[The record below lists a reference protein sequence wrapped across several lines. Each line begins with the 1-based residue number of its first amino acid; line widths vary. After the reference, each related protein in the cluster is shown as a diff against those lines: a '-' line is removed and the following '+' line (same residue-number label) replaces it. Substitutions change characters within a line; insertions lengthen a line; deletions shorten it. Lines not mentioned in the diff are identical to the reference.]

1 VQAPLETT
9 LAGISLRNPVLLAA
23 GTCGTLDELAGVLD
37 LSRIGGLVTKSI
49 TRQPRDGNQTWRIIE
64 TRHGGMMNA
73 IGLANPG
80 IDAFE
85 ETYLPRAASLPCAV
99 IASVAGY
106 SVEDYVAVAATF
118 DEWSHP
124 CHRLR
129 AQRAVGAS
137 DAGNTEP
144 ASPPETRTGTAP
156 SGQAGGT
163 TPSLSAIELNVS
175 CPNVKAGCDFGS
187 SPAALKEVVSEVR
200 KVVTRATLIV
210 KLSPWPTGL
219 PDIARAAIDA
229 GADALTISNTM
240 PAMAIDVQSRRPRL
254 ANITGGLSGP
264 AIHPVV
270 VKLIHEVYRSVARP
284 ANVPIIGAGGVLR
297 WEDAAEFILA
307 GATAIQMGTA
317 LFVDPRSPLAVAKGL
332 ESWVRKQGCASIS
345 ELVGA
350 VRIE

>member
-1 VQAPLETT
+1 MSDPLATL
-9 LAGISLRNPVLLAA
+9 LAGIPFRNPILLAA
-23 GTCGTLDELAGVLD
+23 GTCGTLDEFAGVID

-49 TRQPRDGNQTWRIIE
+49 TRQPREGNQTWRIIE

-85 ETYLPRAASLPCAV
+85 QNYLPRAAAMPCAV

-106 SVEDYVAVAATF
+106 SIEDYTAVAASL
-118 DEWSHP
+118 DEYSHSALP
-124 CHRLR
+124 
-129 AQRAVGAS
+129 
-137 DAGNTEP
+137 
-144 ASPPETRTGTAP
+144 
-156 SGQAGGT
+156 
-163 TPSLSAIELNVS
+163 AIELNVS

-187 SPAALKEVVSEVR
+187 SPAAIREVVAEVR
-200 KVVTRATLIV
+200 KIVTRAKLIV

-219 PDIARAAIDA
+219 PDIAGAAIDA

-240 PAMAIDVQSRRPRL
+240 PAMAIDVESRKPRL

-264 AIHPVV
+264 AIHPIA
-270 VKLIHEVYRSVARP
+270 VKLIHDVYRQVAKP
-284 ANVPIIGAGGVLR
+284 ANIPIIGAGGVLR

-307 GATAIQMGTA
+307 GATAVQMGTA
-317 LFVDPRSPLAVAKGL
+317 LFVDPRSPLKVAKGL
-332 ESWVRKQGCASIS
+332 ETWVRKQGCASVS

-350 VRIE
+350 VQVG